1 MPDSIPT
8 SPRQVMVA
16 QPEPGLADLVRY
28 LQKNRWILLG
38 CLLGGV
44 ALGGLIQVLMRPVYE
59 SRAKFT
65 INQLPFE
72 LDDRAIDAETQRQM
86 VQTLILG
93 ISSERMQQAVAQ
105 KLQVKPQDISFRE
118 FEPSLSL
125 QTRQRRAN
133 VRVTAV
139 RNSRMGMIRVQ
150 SQDPEFAAQVANA
163 IMEESK
169 ILNVIGAQL
178 TEFRRSRQ
186 IHRTQLDLLNQ
197 KFAEEQIQ
205 DSKAKEQLEELNR
218 YVQEGKPLEYFP
230 AFEQDATLNNLKT
243 QLMLVE
249 SEYKRVASQST
260 RGSRLEGKA
269 AEVAALKAQMEAH
282 AKNLAVSLRSKSE
295 NLDANRLK
303 MEHELRDA
311 EAHFDGEERK
321 GAQILEMFSHPER
334 GQSLAHAMTLST
346 ASSNVLVVMD
356 PASPNRRPVRP
367 ILVLNLVAGA
377 VLGTALG
384 LIFPLLIQASA
395 IHLTR
400 GEQVRDILRQNF
412 LGYLPPEISLMED
425 KEKGQIFS
433 HSNYSIES
441 EYFRDSILKI
451 TEEHEPPYIMAFI
464 PCSSQDTA
472 SYLVA
477 ELGLQ
482 MVEAEKKILMV
493 DLNLENPQLDKI
505 LGLDAK
511 CGLHNWLVSERPLSE
526 FITFSVAKELALLHP
541 CGPAE
546 ELRSVMPRRS
556 LSAALVEE
564 GKKWDFILIDS
575 HSLTRSSELLLTL
588 PAVRQVV
595 LVAEYGKTRID
606 NAKRTV
612 DRALRNGWKI
622 RGVVLR
628 NCPKNISEKA
638 RASS

>member
-1 MPDSIPT
+1 MP
-8 SPRQVMVA
+8 
-16 QPEPGLADLVRY
+16 PGR
-28 LQKNRWILLG
+28 
-38 CLLGGV
+38 GGSR
-44 ALGGLIQVLMRPVYE
+44 GLIQVLMRPVYE

-321 GAQILEMFSHPER
+321 GAKFWRCFPI
-334 GQSLAHAMTLST
+334 QS
-346 ASSNVLVVMD
+346 
-356 PASPNRRPVRP
+356 
-367 ILVLNLVAGA
+367 G
-377 VLGTALG
+377 
-384 LIFPLLIQASA
+384 
-395 IHLTR
+395 
-400 GEQVRDILRQNF
+400 
-412 LGYLPPEISLMED
+412 D
-425 KEKGQIFS
+425 KAW
-433 HSNYSIES
+433 
-441 EYFRDSILKI
+441 R
-451 TEEHEPPYIMAFI
+451 
-464 PCSSQDTA
+464 
-472 SYLVA
+472 
-477 ELGLQ
+477 
-482 MVEAEKKILMV
+482 
-493 DLNLENPQLDKI
+493 
-505 LGLDAK
+505 
-511 CGLHNWLVSERPLSE
+511 
-526 FITFSVAKELALLHP
+526 
-541 CGPAE
+541 
-546 ELRSVMPRRS
+546 MP
-556 LSAALVEE
+556 
-564 GKKWDFILIDS
+564 
-575 HSLTRSSELLLTL
+575 
-588 PAVRQVV
+588 
-595 LVAEYGKTRID
+595 
-606 NAKRTV
+606 
-612 DRALRNGWKI
+612 
-622 RGVVLR
+622 
-628 NCPKNISEKA
+628 
-638 RASS
+638 